1 MEKYTLN
8 PNFKGTKEEAR
19 RQIEEFEEVT
29 KWLEEHPGCIDY
41 DDAIDGYVITTEA
54 PECVIKHIKE
64 LNEAER
70 KRRERVLLL
79 KEKGI
84 LE

>member
-1 MEKYTLN
+1 MEQYITN
-8 PNFKGTKEEAR
+8 PNFEGTEEEAR

-29 KWLEEHPGCIDY
+29 KWLEEHPDCIDY

-70 KRRERVLLL
+70 KRRERVILL
-79 KEKGI
+79 KEMGI

>member
-8 PNFKGTKEEAR
+8 PNFKGTKEEAE
-19 RQIEEFEEVT
+19 RQIAEYEEVV
-29 KWLEEHPGCIDY
+29 KWLEEHQDCIDY
-41 DDAIDGYVITTEA
+41 DKKTGEYVITTEA
-54 PECVIKHIKE
+54 PECVIKRIKSM
-64 LNEAER
+64 NEAER